1 MKTTVIVVDDD
12 EAVRHSLE
20 WLLKSWGYH
29 VLSYDSAANY
39 LRDTARSGRPGCVIL
54 DIHMPEI
61 NGLELYALLK
71 KQYPDISVI
80 FVTGHPGQ
88 ILAEKARRLDSKGFF
103 TKPLNTD
110 TLLHCIAASVTDE

>member
-1 MKTTVIVVDDD
+1 
-12 EAVRHSLE
+12 
-20 WLLKSWGYH
+20 
-29 VLSYDSAANY
+29 
-39 LRDTARSGRPGCVIL
+39 
-54 DIHMPEI
+54 MPEI